1 MRSNN
6 ENLIAT
12 SNNSVSPIDLNPAND
27 HILENDATESAIK
40 ENLEVVLN
48 KLYKL
53 KNANDVNSINKM
65 ESDNK
70 TSDTWPNGTILIAGD
85 SMFNNIDE
93 TRLSK
98 IKNIK
103 VNSFGGAKINNMYGH
118 LVPLLRKKPSDL
130 ILHIGTNDAVSK
142 TSDQILD
149 EILDLKKHVE
159 NVVPDINVIISK
171 LIIRSDNPK
180 ANSISGNV
188 NKKLVK
194 LGINLLDHSNISL
207 DDLGR
212 KGLHLNEKGTKR
224 LALNIIS
231 FIRKT

>member
-1 MRSNN
+1 
-6 ENLIAT
+6 
-12 SNNSVSPIDLNPAND
+12 
-27 HILENDATESAIK
+27 
-40 ENLEVVLN
+40 
-48 KLYKL
+48 
-53 KNANDVNSINKM
+53 M

-149 EILDLKKHVE
+149 GILDLKKHVE
-159 NVVPDINVIISK
+159 NVVPGIKVIISK

-180 ANSISGNV
+180 TNSISGNV

-194 LGINLLDHSNISL
+194 MGINLLDHSNISL